1 MSSKGCMPIPED
13 SAELIITAKPGKT
26 SWALEEVADTLL
38 YVDPNAEVVQTVY
51 EGVMIA
57 KARTSIAEAVRVIK
71 RFEYAFI
78 SFITPVL
85 IKCIEASTNDVINT
99 IAGVVRRVAGE
110 ASQIALRVKLRGK
123 SKEIVSESLIEEV
136 LTSRGVKLSRKAS
149 KILVVEGIDD
159 YVGVSYGSTRPCG
172 AGCTLVDLDKL
183 TII

>member
-1 MSSKGCMPIPED
+1 MPSKRCMPIPKD
-13 SAELIITAKPGKT
+13 SAELIITAKPGRT

-38 YVDPNAEVVQTVY
+38 YIDPDAEVVQTVY

-57 KARTSIAEAVRVIK
+57 KAKTSIAEAVRVIK

-85 IKCIEASTNDVINT
+85 IKCIEASTNDVINIVAD
-99 IAGVVRRVAGE
+99 IARRVASKY
-110 ASQIALRVKLRGK
+110 SQVALRVKLRGK
-123 SKEIVSESLIEEV
+123 SKEIITESLIAEV
-136 LTSRGVKLSRKAS
+136 LTSAGVRLSRKAS

-159 YVGVSYGSTRPCG
+159 YVGVSYGNTHSCG
-172 AGCTLVDLDKL
+172 AGCTLVDLDEL